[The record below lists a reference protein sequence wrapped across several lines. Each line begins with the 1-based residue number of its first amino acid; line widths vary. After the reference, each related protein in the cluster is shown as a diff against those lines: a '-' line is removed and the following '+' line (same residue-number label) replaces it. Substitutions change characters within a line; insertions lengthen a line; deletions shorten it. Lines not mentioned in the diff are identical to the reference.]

1 MNLAEIK
8 IKVTNL
14 FQSSLARDTL
24 WMLFSKLFNIVM
36 QTAYFIII
44 ARLLGKENY
53 GSFVA
58 IDATPVFAFF
68 CSISWKYSLGSNFVD
83 SRSRFNLLGFA

>member
-8 IKVTNL
+8 VKVTNL

-44 ARLLGKENY
+44 ARLLGKEKNQY
-53 GSFVA
+53 
-58 IDATPVFAFF
+58 
-68 CSISWKYSLGSNFVD
+68 L
-83 SRSRFNLLGFA
+83 